1 MTPRFRRRALVQWL
15 ALVLIGSG
23 LPSRALFGQSPATD
37 PLERRIS
44 VRFDKLDLATA
55 LTRLRTMFGIPL
67 AFASD
72 VLPDDR
78 AVTLSASEEPVADVL
93 SRMLNGTGLRV
104 YPLAGGALVIAPGGE
119 PLPTP
124 AARSPMPEIATG
136 IRELDQIVVMGTPV
150 AGAPEREQP
159 TAVSVVHGST
169 LKDHHFSRTADL
181 FRAALPGVVLWDQG
195 PSGPPAEIAA
205 VRGASSFTSRGLK
218 TYIDGIEVASPT
230 LITLIDPRSIERIE
244 VIRGPQGAALYGSDA
259 VNGVI
264 QVVTRKGSV
273 GESPRIQGSAAV
285 AAGPFD
291 REAIS
296 TLLRQD
302 YAGSMSWGGSAASMA
317 ASGSMGRVGTGAS
330 VPNTRSW
337 NANAAGQVAAGSF
350 LLSGTARGGEFDFTQ
365 DNFRQI
371 GISPAPSAA
380 DAATVS
386 VATIGAT
393 ATHQVRDWWIQ
404 SLVAGYDRA
413 KGALG
418 SQRSYLV
425 SIRQPLGAT
434 HEKAERTS
442 LRYSSVLTADWGQG
456 TSLVTTIGLEHA
468 RLARSRGAWD
478 VNGSSGYSTLYQD
491 QVRNTG
497 SFVQTKLRSGA
508 FVINAGARAEWS
520 SSFGA
525 DYGTAWAPSL
535 GASWTRPIGELALRI
550 RGGWGRG
557 IRPPEPGMSRS
568 MATATLRQEANANL
582 APESQAGIELGAD
595 LYAGTRA
602 YVRATWFD
610 QRASDLIQSVLI
622 PNALGTL
629 RTFQFQNVGAIRNRG
644 LELEGG
650 YRFGRAAL
658 DAQVYTTSSRVE
670 RIARSYSGSLKPG
683 DRLPEIPAVSGSA
696 RFAYRLRNVH
706 LGVGATFLGSWTG
719 YDWTEIA
726 EVNAG
731 QAPAKASVRDYLI
744 RYPGLVKPYLTV
756 SFDLIRQFTAYLNI
770 DNLTNSSGYEE
781 HNGNPPA
788 GRSVMVGVEVR
799 P

>member
-1 MTPRFRRRALVQWL
+1 MTARFRWL

-23 LPSRALFGQSPATD
+23 LPSRALLGQSPANES
-37 PLERRIS
+37 LGRRIS

-55 LTRLRTMFGIPL
+55 LTRLRTMFGVPL
-67 AFASD
+67 AFATD
-72 VLPDDR
+72 VLPGNR
-78 AVTLSASEEPVADVL
+78 AITLAATEEPVADVL

-104 YPLAGGALVIAPGGE
+104 YPLEGGALVIAPGTD
-119 PLPTP
+119 PLPASP
-124 AARSPMPEIATG
+124 ARSPMPEIATG

-159 TAVSVVHGST
+159 TAVSVVRGSD
-169 LKDHHFSRTADL
+169 LKDYHFSRTADL

-195 PSGPPAEIAA
+195 PSGPPAQIAA

-218 TYIDGIEVASPT
+218 TYIDGVEVASPT
-230 LITLIDPRSIERIE
+230 LITLIDPRAIERIE

-259 VNGVI
+259 INGVI
-264 QVVTRKGSV
+264 QIVTRKGSV

-302 YAGSMSWGGSAASMA
+302 YAGAMSWGGSAASMA
-317 ASGSMGRVGTGAS
+317 ASGSLGRVGTGTS

-337 NANAAGQVAAGSF
+337 NANAGGQVAVGSF

-365 DNFRQI
+365 DEFRQV
-371 GISPAPSAA
+371 GLSAA
-380 DAATVS
+380 PAAANAATVK

-434 HEKAERTS
+434 HEKAEKTS
-442 LRYSSVLTADWGQG
+442 LRYSSVLTADWSQNS
-456 TSLVTTIGLEHA
+456 SLTTTVGLEYA
-468 RLARSRGAWD
+468 RLSRSRGAWD
-478 VNGSSGYSTLYQD
+478 VNGATGYSTLYED

-497 SFVQTKLRSGA
+497 SFVQAKLRSGA
-508 FVINAGARAEWS
+508 FVLNAGARAEWS
-520 SSFGA
+520 SSFGR

-535 GASWTRPIGELALRI
+535 GASWNKPLGDVALRL
-550 RGGWGRG
+550 RAGWGRG
-557 IRPPEPGMSRS
+557 IRPPEPGMSRA

-582 APESQAGIELGAD
+582 APESQAGVEFGAD

-622 PNALGTL
+622 PGTTGAL

-644 LELEGG
+644 IELESGF
-650 YRFGRAAL
+650 RFGRAGI

-670 RIARSYSGSLKPG
+670 RIARSYSGSLLPG
-683 DRLPEIPAVSGSA
+683 DRLPEIPTVSGSA
-696 RFAYRLRNVH
+696 RFSYQLRNVH

-726 EVNAG
+726 AVNAG
-731 QAPAKASVRDYLI
+731 QAPARASVRDYLI
-744 RYPGLVKPYLTV
+744 RYPGLVKPYVALSV
-756 SFDLIRQFTAYLNI
+756 DLIRQFTAYLNI
-770 DNLTNSSGYEE
+770 DNLTNASGYVE